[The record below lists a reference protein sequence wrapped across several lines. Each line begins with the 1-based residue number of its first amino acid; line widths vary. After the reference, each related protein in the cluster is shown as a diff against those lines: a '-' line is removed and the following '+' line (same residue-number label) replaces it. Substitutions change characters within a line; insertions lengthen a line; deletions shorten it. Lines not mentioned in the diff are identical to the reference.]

1 MILTWECLGLSSF
14 TFSHFYKNMCESKY
28 IILTFIL
35 SCDPS
40 VGDEPNVKVAT
51 CMVAFSKHVFW
62 GNYDVP
68 KIHDTCNVLVL
79 VIYLG
84 IVKKMAIFMQ
94 ALQKKYTYIIERG
107 LCFLPSLGYGEFH
120 VWVQHKSIT
129 NCWLFCIKHLYC
141 SFMQV
146 NWPIGDSEKANI

>member
-14 TFSHFYKNMCESKY
+14 AFSHFCRNICQSKY
-28 IILTFIL
+28 IVPTFIL

-68 KIHDTCNVLVL
+68 KIHDTCNVVGL
-79 VIYLG
+79 VIHLG
-84 IVKKMAIFMQ
+84 NVKKLVIFMQ
-94 ALQKKYTYIIERG
+94 VLQKKYIYIIQRG

-120 VWVQHKSIT
+120 IWIQHRSMTK
-129 NCWLFCIKHLYC
+129 CWLFFIKHLYC

-146 NWPIGDSEKANI
+146 NWPIGDSEEANI